1 MTGLEGATVGAT
13 VGSGVGVDDNSGMI
27 VGEGGVQ
34 SVHDASQLL
43 KISGLSQT
51 RRTLL
56 LVAVGC
62 LVIQLQPWLT
72 RRFEFRGPI
81 IKSGLSTQDSCPW
94 TWKGSDASK
103 RVRDC
108 IATNMMR
115 VTLLRKLCC
124 DCFVCF
130 RGMYV

>member
-1 MTGLEGATVGAT
+1 MIGLEGATVGAT

-27 VGEGGVQ
+27 VGGGGVQ

-72 RRFEFRGPI
+72 RRFELRGPI
-81 IKSGLSTQDSCPW
+81 IKSGLSTQDGCPW
-94 TWKGSDASK
+94 VWKGSDASTK
-103 RVRDC
+103 MMHFCVM
-108 IATNMMR
+108 NMML
-115 VTLLRKLCC
+115 V
-124 DCFVCF
+124 
-130 RGMYV
+130 M